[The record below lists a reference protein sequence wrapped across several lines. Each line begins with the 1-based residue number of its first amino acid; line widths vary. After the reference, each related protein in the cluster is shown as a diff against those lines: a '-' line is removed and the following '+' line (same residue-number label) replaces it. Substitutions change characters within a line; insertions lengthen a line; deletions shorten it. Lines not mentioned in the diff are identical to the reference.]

1 MGEQLKKGGEGCLAL
16 SVSHLPALC
25 LQQGMATRSLWCA
38 WMKGLIWMSEFSN
51 TQGKHEHRPSWDEIN
66 HGPEINSWRCVS
78 LIPGSHW
85 VHVIPA
91 FFHLICPPDLPEM
104 DIFMFSFHMMLF
116 SPLFLWKH
124 GCKLSV
130 ILGQK
135 TICDRM
141 WLQMIDCFFLL
152 TQIYEFNIII

>member
-1 MGEQLKKGGEGCLAL
+1 MGRAAWRCLWATYLPFACNRAWPLDHCDVPEWRDWFGCL
-16 SVSHLPALC
+16 
-25 LQQGMATRSLWCA
+25 SLA
-38 WMKGLIWMSEFSN
+38 ILRGSMNID
-51 TQGKHEHRPSWDEIN
+51 TSWDEIN

-116 SPLFLWKH
+116 SPLFLWKR

-152 TQIYEFNIII
+152 IQIYEFNIII